1 MGNGFKKFADK
12 NIDELAE
19 QMFDEFEKRTKAF
32 ELPHKVTRRIAAY
45 ASILSILG
53 FIYLVSKFDF
63 LRSAKLYKI
72 GDISVLESWW
82 DSDFYN
88 WLAVSGGLTLLTFV
102 IIGVYFFF
110 KKKPSIITLKENLV
124 SVVLAVFYILPIAA
138 LLVFDWGDVLP
149 LFFVFGVL
157 IFISSYSIN
166 RKFGYTRAWSRNRTA
181 YQKVQV
187 IYGQYKSG
195 VIFRDEA
202 VERLYTLYELSI
214 EQAHIDIV
222 KDYEIYGNAAL
233 SWVKGLRK

>member
-1 MGNGFKKFADK
+1 MSNSFKKFEDK
-12 NIDELAE
+12 NIDELAK
-19 QMFDEFEKRTKAF
+19 QMFEEFEERTKAF
-32 ELPHKVTRRIAAY
+32 EFPHKVTRRIAAY

-72 GDISVLESWW
+72 GDISVLEGWW
-82 DSDFYN
+82 DSGVYS
-88 WLAVSGGLTLLTFV
+88 WLAISGGLTLIV
-102 IIGVYFFF
+102 IVIVNSFC
-110 KKKPSIITLKENLV
+110 KEKPLLEILKENLV
-124 SVVLAVFYILPIAA
+124 SVVLAIFYILPIVAF
-138 LLVFDWGDVLP
+138 LVFDWGDVLP

-202 VERLYTLYELSI
+202 VKRLYTLYELSI

>member
-1 MGNGFKKFADK
+1 MSSSFKKFADK

-19 QMFDEFEKRTKAF
+19 QMFDEFEERTKAF
-32 ELPHKVTRRIAAY
+32 EFPHKVTRRIAAY

-72 GDISVLESWW
+72 GDISVLEGWW
-82 DSDFYN
+82 DSGVYN
-88 WLAVSGGLTLLTFV
+88 WLAASVGLTLITLV
-102 IIGVYFFF
+102 IVYFFF
-110 KKKPSIITLKENLV
+110 KNKPLLEILKENLV
-124 SVVLAVFYILPIAA
+124 SVVLAIFYILSIAA
-138 LLVFDWGDVLP
+138 FLVFDWGEVLP

-202 VERLYTLYELSI
+202 VKRLYTLYELSI